1 MTVHQSERKGL
12 IGVLVVLAIGI
23 YLGRKT
29 KD

>member
-1 MTVHQSERKGL
+1 MTPQGERKGL
-12 IGVLVVLAIGI
+12 LGVLVVLAIGI

>member
-1 MTVHQSERKGL
+1 MTPKNEQRGL
-12 IGVLVVLAIGI
+12 LGVLVVLAIGI